1 MLPFAGAQRLSDS
14 EKGFVYDA
22 RMKTDKQSNA
32 KFARMRFLASAVLSS
47 PGVVFVYSPLLIALT
62 VAGIAVPF
70 ATGRFID
77 SLVGRMSPVA
87 PFVLLAALLVARAVM
102 TPVLQRLVLSCA
114 RKAELKLQ
122 WRVLAAVMDFPPCE
136 LYSLAD
142 GALVAKLTRDAYAV
156 GGFVSGLYPRL
167 LVAIV
172 TMFASGFALHSRAPA
187 LGFSFMAFI
196 PLSIVL
202 FLPFARHF
210 AASSHAVRTRS
221 DGAFAALFDFF
232 HTLPFLRTL
241 GVVCRFADSPRQSLR
256 GLKDGNCAMD
266 SLSVTFGALLGAI
279 LVIGE
284 IVVLG
289 IAGTLAAKDAIP
301 VGDVV
306 VYQMLFLTAMQS
318 VQGIVSLLPE
328 TASLREGID
337 SLNEILSNPRECGRA
352 RCLYLPDLHDM
363 VGSRVPRDRV
373 LQTSDKVESIEF
385 RNVAFAYPEAAT
397 RPVVKD
403 FSANFRA
410 GKVTA
415 LVGANGAGKTT
426 ILKLATYALEPQSGE
441 ILVNGSPMAVLDAEA
456 FRHKIGIVFQDC
468 LLVSGTINDNIT
480 LRDPMIAQEDI
491 DEAVALSGL
500 QEVVKRLP
508 DGLDTRVGLWGQ
520 TLSGGEMQRLAI
532 ARALVRKP
540 SVLVLDEV
548 TNHLDANARETF
560 GKLLRQLAPGRIV
573 VIVSHDPALT
583 ELCDEKIFCQIP
595 EQPSYTSV

>member
-1 MLPFAGAQRLSDS
+1 
-14 EKGFVYDA
+14 
-22 RMKTDKQSNA
+22 
-32 KFARMRFLASAVLSS
+32 MRFLALNVLSS
-47 PGVVFVYSPLLIALT
+47 PTVVFVYSPLLVALT

-122 WRVLAAVMDFPPCE
+122 WRVLAAVMDFPPSE

-221 DGAFAALFDFF
+221 DGAFATLFDFF
-232 HTLPFLRTL
+232 HALPFLQTL
-241 GVVCRFADSPRQSLR
+241 AAGHRFADTPRNPLVSLN
-256 GLKDGNCAMD
+256 DGNCAMD
-266 SLSVTFGALLGAI
+266 RLTVAFGALLGAI
-279 LVIGE
+279 LVVGE
-284 IVVLG
+284 VTVLG
-289 IAGTLAAKDAIP
+289 IAGMLAAKGSIP

-306 VYQMLFLTAMQS
+306 VYQMLFLAAMQS

-328 TASLREGID
+328 TATLREGID
-337 SLNEILSNPRECGRA
+337 SLGEILNRAPPRRCGHR
-352 RCLYLPDLHDM
+352 L
-363 VGSRVPRDRV
+363 GSI
-373 LQTSDKVESIEF
+373 ESIEF
-385 RNVAFAYPEAAT
+385 RNVAFAYPGSDA
-397 RPVVKD
+397 RPVIED
-403 FSANFRA
+403 FSGTFRA
-410 GKVTA
+410 GKVAA
-415 LVGANGAGKTT
+415 LVGENGSGKTT
-426 ILKLATYALEPQSGE
+426 LLKLATAALEPQSGD
-441 ILVNGSPMAVLDAEA
+441 ILVNGEPMETLDACA
-456 FRHKIGIVFQDC
+456 FRRSIGIVFQDS
-468 LLVSGTINDNIT
+468 LLVSGTVRDNIT
-480 LRDPMIAQEDI
+480 LRESSFTDKDIA
-491 DEAVALSGL
+491 EAMAQSGFDK
-500 QEVVKRLP
+500 VVKRLP
-508 DGLDTRVGLWGQ
+508 DGLDTRVGLRGQ
-520 TLSGGEMQRLAI
+520 PLSGGEMQRLAI

-540 SVLVLDEV
+540 GILVLDEV
-548 TNHLDANARETF
+548 TNHLDAESRASLA
-560 GKLLRQLAPGRIV
+560 KLLRKLAPGRIV
-573 VIVSHDPALT
+573 LVVSHDSAIT
-583 ELCDEKIFCQIP
+583 DLCDERIFCQIL
-595 EQPSYTSV
+595 EKASYTSV